1 MKKILIIFCLSQ
13 CILLSQ
19 DIDLNILDTAFPIE
33 TNGKYGL
40 DTMKCEENL
49 SIYTEFYKHKSYGD
63 AFNAWAHLFLNAPK
77 RTKNIYIH
85 GSNMFKSFIKNTE
98 DSIQRELLID
108 YLLDVYDQRNIF
120 FPGQEGYVLGM
131 KGGQLYK
138 YRKQDIAS
146 VTKAYRILEESFNI
160 DQQIAS
166 PTTLN
171 YYFQAGAK
179 LTQQKVLSKESL
191 INLFSDVSSVI
202 DYKEANINQI
212 IFALSQKDNLS
223 SKESKRLKK
232 IEKEL
237 ITLNDLRAN
246 MEKILA
252 PHITCEKLVALYEN
266 KFESNGVDVSWLER
280 AAQLLKRKDCVD
292 SNIYFKIAGRL
303 YESDPSPRSAFYMG
317 YLSQKKENY
326 SSAIDYFY
334 QAVEGEDD
342 PIKKSDYLY
351 YLSSSHAALTQY
363 KQAKKYA
370 LEAIKFRAGWG
381 KPYVLIGDLYAQSS
395 RACGDNTGNNQN
407 DEFTKRV
414 GYWAAMEKYR
424 YAKYIDKSLEDDVN
438 NKIKL
443 YSSQAPDKTTTFQ
456 IIGLDQPTYKI
467 SCWYT
472 ETVQNPYYTE

>member
-1 MKKILIIFCLSQ
+1 MKKILIIFCISQ

-19 DIDLNILDTAFPIE
+19 DIDLNILDKTLPIE

-49 SIYTEFYKHKSYGD
+49 SIYTEFYKHQSYSD
-63 AFNAWAHLFLNAPK
+63 AFNAWAYLFLNSPK

-85 GSNMFKSFIKNTE
+85 GSTMFKSFIKNTE

-108 YLLDVYDQRNIF
+108 YLLEVYDQRNVF

-138 YRKQDIAS
+138 YRKQDVAS
-146 VTKAYRILEESFNI
+146 VKKAYAILEESFNI
-160 DQQIAS
+160 DQQSTS

-171 YYFQAGAK
+171 YYFQVGAR
-179 LTQQKVLSKESL
+179 LTQQKILSKEAL
-191 INLFSDVSSVI
+191 INLFSDVSSTI
-202 DYKEANINQI
+202 DYKEAKINQS
-212 IFALSQKDNLS
+212 IFKFSQKENLS
-223 SKESKRLKK
+223 SKDSKKVKK
-232 IEKEL
+232 IEREL
-237 ITLNDLRAN
+237 KTLNDLRAN

-266 KFESNGVDVSWLER
+266 KFASSNLDISWLER

-292 SNIYFKIAGRL
+292 SNIYFKIVGQL
-303 YESDPSPRSAFYMG
+303 YESNPSPRSAFYMG
-317 YLSQKKENY
+317 YLSQKQENY

-351 YLSSSHAALTQY
+351 YLSSSHAALNQN

-370 LEAIKFRAGWG
+370 LEAIKFRSGWG

-395 RACGDNTGNNQN
+395 RTCGENTGNTQN

-414 GYWAAMEKYR
+414 GYWAAIEKYR
-424 YAKYIDKSLEDDVN
+424 YAKYIDKSLKDDVN
-438 NKIKL
+438 KKIKI

-467 SCWYT
+467 SCWYV
-472 ETVQNPYYTE
+472 ETIQNPYYTE